1 MDPVGPWSYTYNRLA
16 TVQPTSGTASSGD
29 FHHHLATIAAATHNA
44 TIGGLGGV
52 PTSSTSSS
60 SSPSATVQRAD
71 FSVHP
76 ATSQLLLQSGFGSNF
91 LASPAPSAAPSNAI
105 AYETV
110 FSPFLHAA
118 PPNPKPAHYNNIQTT
133 HRQTLRGD
141 TYQQPVAQQ
150 QQQHV
155 TIVSQ
160 QQQQSSQSS
169 RSRLVFI
176 ADLIWNLIYNAFY

>member
-16 TVQPTSGTASSGD
+16 QVQPTSATASSGD

-44 TIGGLGGV
+44 TIGGLSGV
-52 PTSSTSSS
+52 ATSSASSS
-60 SSPSATVQRAD
+60 SSPSASVQRTD
-71 FSVHP
+71 FPVHP

-91 LASPAPSAAPSNAI
+91 LASPAPPSTPSNAI

-118 PPNPKPAHYNNIQTT
+118 PANPKPAHYNNIQTT

-141 TYQQPVAQQ
+141 TYQQPTQ

-160 QQQQSSQSS
+160 QQQQAQTS
-169 RSRLVFI
+169 RSR
-176 ADLIWNLIYNAFY
+176 

>member
-1 MDPVGPWSYTYNRLA
+1 MDPVGPWSYSYNRLA
-16 TVQPTSGTASSGD
+16 AVQPTAGTPSSGD
-29 FHHHLATIAAATHNA
+29 FHHHLATIAAASHN
-44 TIGGLGGV
+44 LGSV
-52 PTSSTSSS
+52 PTSSASAS
-60 SSPSATVQRAD
+60 SSPSASVQRAD

-76 ATSQLLLQSGFGSNF
+76 ATSQLLLQSGFSSNF
-91 LASPAPSAAPSNAI
+91 LASPAPPSTPSNAI

-133 HRQTLRGD
+133 HRRAD
-141 TYQQPVAQQ
+141 TYQQPTQ

-160 QQQQSSQSS
+160 QQQQPAS
-169 RSRLVFI
+169 RSR
-176 ADLIWNLIYNAFY
+176 

>member
-16 TVQPTSGTASSGD
+16 TVQPSTATASSGD
-29 FHHHLATIAAATHNA
+29 FHHHLATIAAANA
-44 TIGGLGGV
+44 TIGGLSGV
-52 PTSSTSSS
+52 SSS
-60 SSPSATVQRAD
+60 SAASTPSPSAQRTD

-76 ATSQLLLQSGFGSNF
+76 ATSQLLLQSGFSSNF
-91 LASPAPSAAPSNAI
+91 LASPATPSTPSNI

-118 PPNPKPAHYNNIQTT
+118 PPNPKPAHYNNIQAA
-133 HRQTLRGD
+133 HRQTLRTD
-141 TYQQPVAQQ
+141 TYPTV

-160 QQQQSSQSS
+160 QQSQSN
-169 RSRLVFI
+169 RSR
-176 ADLIWNLIYNAFY
+176 

>member
-16 TVQPTSGTASSGD
+16 TVQPTTGTPSSGD
-29 FHHHLATIAAATHNA
+29 FHHHLATIAAATAHNA
-44 TIGGLGGV
+44 SIGGIGV
-52 PTSSTSSS
+52 PSSGSTSSS
-60 SSPSATVQRAD
+60 PGTSVQRTD

-76 ATSQLLLQSGFGSNF
+76 ATSQLLLQSGFSASNF
-91 LASPAPSAAPSNAI
+91 LASPPPPSTPTNI

-133 HRQTLRGD
+133 HRHRAD
-141 TYQQPVAQQ
+141 NYQQPS

-160 QQQQSSQSS
+160 QQQQPPTS
-169 RSRLVFI
+169 RTR
-176 ADLIWNLIYNAFY
+176 

>member
-16 TVQPTSGTASSGD
+16 TVQPSSGTPASGD
-29 FHHHLATIAAATHNA
+29 FHHHLATIAAATAHNA
-44 TIGGLGGV
+44 SIGGIGV
-52 PTSSTSSS
+52 PSTGSTSSS
-60 SSPSATVQRAD
+60 SPGASVQRSD

-76 ATSQLLLQSGFGSNF
+76 ATSQLLLQSGAFSASNF
-91 LASPAPSAAPSNAI
+91 LASPQPPSTPSNI

-133 HRQTLRGD
+133 HRHRTD
-141 TYQQPVAQQ
+141 TYQQATP
-150 QQQHV
+150 QHL

-160 QQQQSSQSS
+160 QQQPQNS
-169 RSRLVFI
+169 RTR
-176 ADLIWNLIYNAFY
+176 

>member
-1 MDPVGPWSYTYNRLA
+1 MDPVGPWSYSYNRLA
-16 TVQPTSGTASSGD
+16 TVQPTSASATGSD

-44 TIGGLGGV
+44 TIGGLSSV
-52 PTSSTSSS
+52 PTTGTSAS
-60 SSPSATVQRAD
+60 SSPSTTVQRTD

-76 ATSQLLLQSGFGSNF
+76 ATSQLLLQSGFSSNF
-91 LASPAPSAAPSNAI
+91 LASPAPPSTPSNAI

-133 HRQTLRGD
+133 HRQTLRAD
-141 TYQQPVAQQ
+141 NYQQPTQQ

-160 QQQQSSQSS
+160 QQQQSS
-169 RSRLVFI
+169 RSR
-176 ADLIWNLIYNAFY
+176 

>member
-16 TVQPTSGTASSGD
+16 TVQPSAANSPSGD
-29 FHHHLATIAAATHNA
+29 FHHHLATIAAATAHNA
-44 TIGGLGGV
+44 SIGGIGV
-52 PTSSTSSS
+52 PSVSGANS
-60 SSPSATVQRAD
+60 SSPSGSQRAD

-76 ATSQLLLQSGFGSNF
+76 ATSQLLLQSGFSASNF
-91 LASPAPSAAPSNAI
+91 LTSPPPPSTPANI

-133 HRQTLRGD
+133 HRHRAD
-141 TYQQPVAQQ
+141 SYQQSN

-160 QQQQSSQSS
+160 QQQQQQPQSS
-169 RSRLVFI
+169 RTR
-176 ADLIWNLIYNAFY
+176 

>member
-16 TVQPTSGTASSGD
+16 TVQPTAATPSSGD

-52 PTSSTSSS
+52 PTSSATSS
-60 SSPSATVQRAD
+60 SSPSSTVQRTD

-91 LASPAPSAAPSNAI
+91 LSSPAPPTTPSNAI

-133 HRQTLRGD
+133 HRQTLRAD
-141 TYQQPVAQQ
+141 SYQQPA

-160 QQQQSSQSS
+160 QQQQGQSSS
-169 RSRLVFI
+169 RSR
-176 ADLIWNLIYNAFY
+176 

>member
-16 TVQPTSGTASSGD
+16 TVQPSTGAASSGD

-44 TIGGLGGV
+44 TIGGLSGV
-52 PTSSTSSS
+52 PTSSAASSP
-60 SSPSATVQRAD
+60 SPSATVQRTD

-76 ATSQLLLQSGFGSNF
+76 ATSQLLLQSGFSSNF
-91 LASPAPSAAPSNAI
+91 LASPANPSTPSNI

-133 HRQTLRGD
+133 HRQTLRAD
-141 TYQQPVAQQ
+141 TYQQPA

-160 QQQQSSQSS
+160 QQQSQSS
-169 RSRLVFI
+169 RSR
-176 ADLIWNLIYNAFY
+176 

>member
-16 TVQPTSGTASSGD
+16 TVQPSSASASSGD

-44 TIGGLGGV
+44 TIGGLGV
-52 PTSSTSSS
+52 PTSSASSS
-60 SSPSATVQRAD
+60 SSPSSSVQRTD

-76 ATSQLLLQSGFGSNF
+76 ATSQLLLQSGFSSNF
-91 LASPAPSAAPSNAI
+91 LASPAPPSTPSNAI

-133 HRQTLRGD
+133 HRQTLRAD
-141 TYQQPVAQQ
+141 TYQQPTQQQ

-160 QQQQSSQSS
+160 QQQQPSSQTT
-169 RSRLVFI
+169 RSR
-176 ADLIWNLIYNAFY
+176 

>member
-16 TVQPTSGTASSGD
+16 TVQPTSATASSGD
-29 FHHHLATIAAATHNA
+29 FHHHLATIAAATHN
-44 TIGGLGGV
+44 LSGV
-52 PTSSTSSS
+52 AASSSTSAS
-60 SSPSATVQRAD
+60 SSPSAAVQRTD
-71 FSVHP
+71 FPVHP

-91 LASPAPSAAPSNAI
+91 LASPAPPSTPSNAI

-118 PPNPKPAHYNNIQTT
+118 PANPKPAHYNNIQTT
-133 HRQTLRGD
+133 HRQTLRAD
-141 TYQQPVAQQ
+141 TYQQPA

-160 QQQQSSQSS
+160 QQQQAQTS
-169 RSRLVFI
+169 RSR
-176 ADLIWNLIYNAFY
+176 